1 MMVLRGGTRNIW
13 KLWKEK
19 GKRTVVVGYIY
30 IYTITAGLWDAGFN
44 ENESLLLYCMGN

>member
-1 MMVLRGGTRNIW
+1 MKGDGLAWGY
-13 KLWKEK
+13 KEYLERE
-19 GKRTVVVGYIY
+19 GKENHSSWIY